1 MNSPKRYSAA
11 IITFGLLL
19 VLLPLHAQET
29 GEEAVAPG
37 GAEPAAEMALDQG
50 GEPLA
55 PSEPEAF
62 ESSTDAQADTNPEA
76 TPVVET
82 PASYNP
88 EAEPVAESPAAY
100 NSNVDVLPEGEVAAA
115 AEAAQD
121 SLLPPLAEPSEVDRG
136 AESLSLTVTCK
147 DGQVCREKATGLP
160 FRVLPRS
167 FSNVYKEMSA
177 DADMIAVANVRA
189 FFPLYVFSR
198 EGLDLSDPA
207 EPKGW
212 YQVAQSVQGPAM
224 GWMQATD
231 VLEWKQALIVAYT
244 HPGVEGEERQRVLMF
259 RTLEDLR
266 QIVESDIRS
275 DISLFLYDNV
285 ANDRVP
291 ASLASKEPERYVD
304 IDQSFYI
311 LPIVDFEGVDLD
323 GDDARYLRL
332 AAAVPQQRGAD
343 TLDDEAYAA
352 EAKRKG
358 EMTEEMAKTLGID
371 IVFVMDMTRSM
382 QPYIDRTKE
391 AIAGLARSIA
401 TPEVKDKL
409 RFGLVGYRDS
419 VELIP
424 ALKYTTHNFTPELVD
439 VDGFLQ
445 ILEKEAKATRIG
457 SVDYPEEVFAGV
469 NAGLSSA
476 WDEDYLRFMFLV
488 GDASSHAE
496 GHKQNTTGKDA
507 NVLHLTALDKNVR
520 ILAFH
525 LLDPRMPDDYPIAKA
540 QFSAL
545 SRTER
550 GDADGL
556 VQIDTEKPEQLS
568 DAMNKAA
575 GLIFEVMNK
584 LQSGGSLQL
593 AGAGQES
600 GQNEEERVGD
610 QARRKMQKLVSEALV
625 EYLGKEAK
633 PPKDILVWAL
643 DRDLTNPAI
652 QSLDVRVLITKA
664 QLSDMITAMD
674 GVISAMARAKVT
686 QMQFF
691 EALQEVSGQ
700 TLKNPD
706 ALDVADKLG
715 DAGLLPAFISSL
727 PYHSEILTLNDDM
740 FAAMTAEQRAV
751 LESSLRAK
759 MRQYRDINEQVD
771 GWVQLNEIDED
782 SQKIYPLR
790 LDYLP

>member
-1 MNSPKRYSAA
+1 MSRRNRYIAFGLIIGLILGLTGMAHGASDAGLEPGRSDRNTVEQLLGPPKRVSADGWRLEA
-11 IITFGLLL
+11 RTTPSAPAAPG
-19 VLLPLHAQET
+19 VAQSRMADTSSEVPA
-29 GEEAVAPG
+29 GEETKR
-37 GAEPAAEMALDQG
+37 EDI
-50 GEPLA
+50 
-55 PSEPEAF
+55 
-62 ESSTDAQADTNPEA
+62 
-76 TPVVET
+76 
-82 PASYNP
+82 
-88 EAEPVAESPAAY
+88 
-100 NSNVDVLPEGEVAAA
+100 
-115 AEAAQD
+115 
-121 SLLPPLAEPSEVDRG
+121 R
-136 AESLSLTVTCK
+136 C
-147 DGQVCREKATGLP
+147 DGVKVCQEELTGLP

-167 FSNVYKEMSA
+167 FSNVYNEMSA
-177 DADMIAVANVRA
+177 DVDMIAVTNIRA

-266 QIVESDIRS
+266 QITESDIRS
-275 DISLFLYDNV
+275 DVSLFLYENV

-304 IDQSFYI
+304 IDQSFYM
-311 LPIVDFEGVDLD
+311 LPIVDFEGIDLD

-343 TLDDEAYAA
+343 TLNEEVYAA
-352 EAKRKG
+352 EAKKKG
-358 EMTEEMAKTLGID
+358 EMTEEAAKTLGVD
-371 IVFVMDMTRSM
+371 VVFVMDMTRSM

-391 AIAGLARSIA
+391 AIAGLARSMA

-424 ALKYTTHNFTPELVD
+424 ALKYTTHNFTPDLVD

-469 NAGLSSA
+469 DAGLSSA
-476 WDEDYLRFMFLV
+476 WDQGYLRFMFLV
-488 GDASSHAE
+488 GDASSHPE
-496 GHKQNTTGKDA
+496 GHKQNTSGKDA
-507 NVLHLTALDKNVR
+507 NVLHLAALDNDVR
-520 ILAFH
+520 ILVFH
-525 LLDPRMPDDYPIAKA
+525 LLDPRMPDDNPIAKA
-540 QFSAL
+540 QFSVL
-545 SRTER
+545 SSTER

-556 VQIDTEKPEQLS
+556 VQINTEKPEQFS
-568 DAMNKAA
+568 DAMNKGA
-575 GLIFEVMNK
+575 GLIFEILNK
-584 LQSGGSLQL
+584 LQSGESLQL
-593 AGAGQES
+593 AGASQES
-600 GQNEEERVGD
+600 DRNEEKGVGD
-610 QARRKMQKLVSEALV
+610 QARRKMEKLMSEALV

-643 DRDLTNPAI
+643 DRDLTDPAI

-664 QLSDMITAMD
+664 QLSDMITVID

-706 ALDVADKLG
+706 ALDTADKLA
-715 DAGLLPAFISSL
+715 DAGLLPSFVSSL
-727 PYHSEILTLNDDM
+727 PYHSEILTLNNDM

-759 MRQYRDINEQVD
+759 MKQYRDINEQVD
-771 GWVQLNEIDED
+771 GWVRLNETDED